1 MDTELP
7 GIGHNVPPREQM
19 LREEIL
25 ERHKHL
31 TPRTSELLAEAAK
44 VPSQIAEEQ
53 AGKVADF
60 VKSIAAQLKAI
71 EGARQAEKEEYLKG
85 ARVVDGI
92 FRSMSDPLKT
102 AKTLI
107 EERLGIVLR
116 AREERRRKEAEEKAR
131 LEREAAEKRRR
142 EAEEAAARERAA
154 AEEAR
159 RQAEE
164 AERKLAAER
173 EQRRLEEEARQKRLE
188 EERLARQREQEEAAR
203 KERERIAAIEKERA
217 EAAER
222 TRKAKEAAEEAGRK
236 RDAEVRAAQE
246 AERRAKKEQEEAE
259 RAAAKRRRDDERRER
274 EAAQRAEDERKEQER
289 QARERERAAKEAKE
303 AAERAAREAERV
315 AGRAERAADK
325 AAGQENAA
333 AAKERQVEGASPATY
348 ARLRGDYGGVGTLSR
363 FWSFANIER
372 DKLDLEAL
380 RQFIPMDG
388 LEAAVRAFVDAG
400 GRELVGVDIFEDDK
414 ASVR

>member
-1 MDTELP
+1 MNTETP
-7 GIGHNVPPREQM
+7 GIGHNAPSREQM

-31 TPRTSELLAEAAK
+31 PPRTTELLTEAAK
-44 VPSQIAEEQ
+44 VPEQITEEQ
-53 AGKVADF
+53 AGKVTDF
-60 VKSIAAQLKAI
+60 VKSITAQLKAI
-71 EGARQAEKEEYLKG
+71 EGARQAEKAEYLKG
-85 ARVVDGI
+85 GQVVDGI
-92 FRSMSDPLKT
+92 FRNMTDPLKT

-164 AERKLAAER
+164 AERKLAEERAQRQREAEERERKAQAER
-173 EQRRLEEEARQKRLE
+173 ERLRLEREEAERKE
-188 EERLARQREQEEAAR
+188 KERLAQI
-203 KERERIAAIEKERA
+203 ERERA

-246 AERRAKKEQEEAE
+246 AERRAKREQEEAE
-259 RAAAKRRRDDERRER
+259 RAAAERRKDEERRER
-274 EAAQRAEDERKEQER
+274 EAAQRAEEERKEQER

-303 AAERAAREAERV
+303 AADRAAREAERT
-315 AGRAERAADK
+315 AGRAARDADK
-325 AAGQENAA
+325 AAGQEHAA
-333 AAKERQVEGASPATY
+333 AAKERKVEGASPAEF

-363 FWSFANIER
+363 FWSFANVDR
-372 DKLDLEAL
+372 DKIDLEKL

-400 GRELVGVDIFEDDK
+400 GRELAGVDIFEDDK